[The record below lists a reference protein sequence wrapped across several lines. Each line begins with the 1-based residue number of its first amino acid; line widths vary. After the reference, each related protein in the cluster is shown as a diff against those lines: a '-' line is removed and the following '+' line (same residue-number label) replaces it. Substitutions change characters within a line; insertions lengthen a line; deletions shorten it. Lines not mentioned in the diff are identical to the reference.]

1 MFCSKYG
8 FRTLMVGRFWMS
20 FLNHIIRMVWS
31 LGEAGWHQSF
41 KDQRLPGYSLAVG
54 QNFGLP
60 TTAWNWCCQDS
71 HQTGST
77 TEGCKSLVATST
89 SQWVA
94 TASTTWP
101 TWILASWQQVDQYT
115 SLAKGFP
122 IFLGAVSRN
131 TWRSPCFPTRLEFG
145 RVLTYLHSWRWRSWI
160 GPETLDVHKLAT
172 CHLIQ
177 GDGLRQWQFATC
189 NQVPYCN
196 FECQPSSYLCWTFV
210 GVPRTSVHHIV
221 EWCWIWVSN
230 NLLQTNS

>member
-1 MFCSKYG
+1 
-8 FRTLMVGRFWMS
+8 MVGRFWMS

-60 TTAWNWCCQDS
+60 TTAWNRCCQDS

-145 RVLTYLHSWRWRSWI
+145 RVLTYLHSWRCLPIFIHGDEGRGLARRPWMCISWQPVI
-160 GPETLDVHKLAT
+160 SFKGMDYVNDSSQLVIKYHTVILNVNLRVICVE
-172 CHLIQ
+172 HLW
-177 GDGLRQWQFATC
+177 GYH
-189 NQVPYCN
+189 V
-196 FECQPSSYLCWTFV
+196 
-210 GVPRTSVHHIV
+210 
-221 EWCWIWVSN
+221 
-230 NLLQTNS
+230 LLFII